1 MSLVQTEFTRD
12 PGQTVQHALELA
24 GQNPHLLDKQGA
36 HPDATR
42 DGRDD
47 HDSRDD
53 KDEKLGSHDV
63 EVEVTDALVPYVPG
77 DPIPA
82 EPDYVEED
90 HQMTVRS
97 LFVGCCIGTV
107 VQASNIYLGLKTGF
121 TFGPQLLGG
130 IGGFLVLKPLARA
143 TGSFLP
149 GWVGGTRF
157 GPKENVTC
165 QTAATATGGLGI
177 LFVSGFPAMYQLG
190 LLGASPK
197 DDVGKLILFMLTVAF
212 FGMAFAIPMRNYF
225 VLRLKLTF
233 PTPTATAFAIRA
245 LHAGKSG
252 AEAAKQKGRWLF
264 WSFLPAFVQK
274 VASTYAPGI
283 LYDIHIFYD
292 IATWGGRSAQYV
304 DNWGWYFEITPA
316 FFGAGILSGMN
327 ASWSFYGGSIL
338 AWAIIGPSMVATG
351 RAIGRPVDDG
361 SGIPYIS
368 YYSMAPTD
376 PTSTRTSPRYN
387 LLWIGVLVML
397 VSSFVELFCQW
408 KLIYSGVRPMVFA
421 ARNKLRV
428 RRGRPALVSNHD
440 EPAYD
445 PMPKSAMVPWWAW
458 VGMLLV
464 SIALTL
470 IILGVSFGVN
480 VGLSILAI
488 VLGFLFSFIGVMG
501 AGQTDVNPVS
511 TVAKASQLVLGG
523 VTHGKYTDEI
533 QAGTGYN
540 LHALRVNLLAGLHSA
555 GTAAQ
560 TADMT
565 GDLKTGH
572 LVGAKPVNQFIAQGV
587 GALISCFVSTGF
599 FLLFTSAAPCIIDAE
614 AETCAYGAP
623 SVAAWRSVAVAVT
636 STDGVPVPITSGILA
651 IVLSVVAAIMIVARQ
666 TIVPMKYRGY
676 VPNPS
681 AAGLAFVLPQTQYGL
696 AMVIGATGA
705 FFWQRKNPKHYE
717 GAAFAFAAGMIAGEG
732 IGGVV
737 QAILQVAGVAGAGFG
752 TVAGCP
758 QGGC

>member
-1 MSLVQTEFTRD
+1 MSLVQTELTRD

-42 DGRDD
+42 DGRDE
-47 HDSRDD
+47 
-53 KDEKLGSHDV
+53 KDEKFVSDGDV

-90 HQMTVRS
+90 YQMTVRS
-97 LFVGCCIGTV
+97 VFVGCCIGAV
-107 VQASNIYLGLKTGF
+107 VQASNLYLGLKTGF
-121 TFGPQLLGG
+121 TFGPQLLGA
-130 IGGFLVLKPLARA
+130 IGGYLVLKPLARI
-143 TGSFLP
+143 TGDALP
-149 GWVGGTRF
+149 GWIGGKRF

-177 LFVSGFPAMYQLG
+177 LFVSGFPAMYQLD
-190 LLGASPK
+190 LLSASPK

-212 FGMAFAIPMRNYF
+212 FGMSFAIPMRNYF

-233 PTPTATAFAIRA
+233 PTPTATAFTIRA
-245 LHAGKSG
+245 LHAGRTG
-252 AEAAKQKGRWLF
+252 AAAARQKGRWLF
-264 WSFLPAFVQK
+264 WSFVPSFIQK

-292 IATWGGRSAQYV
+292 IATWGGRTAQYV
-304 DNWGWYFEITPA
+304 DNWGWFFEITPA

-338 AWAIIGPSMVATG
+338 AWAIIGPAMVATG
-351 RAIGRPVDDG
+351 RAVGKPIDDG

-368 YYSMAPTD
+368 YYSMSPKD
-376 PTSTRTSPRYN
+376 PTSTNTSPRYN
-387 LLWIGVLVML
+387 LIWIGVLVML
-397 VSSFVELFCQW
+397 VSSFVELACQW
-408 KLIYSGVRPMVFA
+408 RLIYAGMRPLVLRGRNAVRA
-421 ARNKLRV
+421 
-428 RRGRPALVSNHD
+428 RRGKPAIVSEFD

-445 PMPKSAMVPWWAW
+445 PMPKSAMVPWWGW
-458 VGMLLV
+458 VGMFVV

-480 VGLSILAI
+480 VGYSILAI
-488 VLGFLFSFIGVMG
+488 VLGFLFSFIGVMS
-501 AGQTDVNPVS
+501 AGQTDINPVS
-511 TVAKASQLVLGG
+511 TCAKASQLVLGG
-523 VTHGKYTDEI
+523 VTHGKYADDI
-533 QAGTGYN
+533 NPVNGHN
-540 LHALRVNLLAGLHSA
+540 NHALRVNLLAGLHSA

-560 TADMT
+560 TTDMT

-572 LVGAKPVNQFIAQGV
+572 LVGAKPVNQFIAQGI
-587 GALISCFVSTGF
+587 GALCSVFLSVAF
-599 FLLFTSAAPCIIDAE
+599 FILFTSAAPCIIDIN
-614 AETCAYGAP
+614 AETCTYGAP
-623 SVAAWRSVAVAVT
+623 SVAAWRSVAIAVT
-636 STDGVPVPITSGILA
+636 ATNGVPVPITAGILA
-651 IVLSVVAAIMIVARQ
+651 IVFSVVAALIIIARQ

-705 FFWQRKNPKHYE
+705 HFWRKRNPTHFE
-717 GAAFAFAAGMIAGEG
+717 GCAFALAAGMLAGEG

-737 QAILQVAGVAGAGFG
+737 QAILQVAGVAGEGFG